1 MNLIILQTLQTLWF
15 YVPAMLAN
23 MAPIAVQDLNLLP
36 SLLRPL
42 DGGKSWRG
50 KRIFGDHKTV
60 RGMLAGL
67 VVGGL
72 AGYGQYVLSA
82 IPAISFISIAPHS
95 DLISAVV
102 IGLLSGI
109 GALGGD
115 AIKSFFKRRLNIA
128 AGKSWALFDQIDFI
142 IGATLTAGW
151 FAQLTAT
158 HILIAL
164 LIIGLGSYITSV
176 IGVRLHIKESL

>member
-1 MNLIILQTLQTLWF
+1 MSLIILQTLQTLWF
-15 YVPAMLAN
+15 YLPAILAN
-23 MAPIAVQDLNLLP
+23 MAPVAFHKLNVFPFLNK
-36 SLLRPL
+36 PL
-42 DGGKSWRG
+42 DGGRFWHG
-50 KRIFGDHKTV
+50 ARILGDHKTI
-60 RGMLAGL
+60 RGASAGVL
-67 VVGGL
+67 VGTL
-72 AGYGQYVLSA
+72 AGYAQYLLSA
-82 IPAISFISIAPHS
+82 IPAFDAISIARHNN
-95 DLISAVV
+95 LASAIV

-115 AIKSFFKRRLNIA
+115 AIKSFFKRRLKIA

-164 LIIGLGSYITSV
+164 LLIGLGSYITSV